1 MPKKLNRPILAF
13 AGLAGS
19 GKTTA
24 ARAVAAFAPKAVV
37 RPFAHGLKRA
47 AHALFG
53 DFPKDDRGR
62 HIYQTLGDY
71 ALGIDPDFA
80 IDRMAEFVDAN
91 PGRHVII
98 DDVRT
103 AAEAEW
109 VLSHPDSRIVWVVP
123 DHETR
128 TLGEIRREATHPTE
142 RLDAVDVAKRTTV
155 RGLILR
161 VTHGKPAMTGEEV
174 RRVMAYYAGV
184 FK

>member
-1 MPKKLNRPILAF
+1 MPKPLNRPILAF

-19 GKTTA
+19 GKSTA

-62 HIYQTLGDY
+62 RIYQTLGDY
-71 ALGIDPDFA
+71 ALDIDPDFA

-91 PGRHVII
+91 PGRHVVV
-98 DDVRT
+98 DDIRT
-103 AAEAEW
+103 AEEAAW
-109 VLSHPDSRIVWVVP
+109 VLTHPRSRIVWVVP
-123 DHETR
+123 NHETR
-128 TLGEIRREATHPTE
+128 SLEEIRAAATHPTE
-142 RLDAVDVAKRTTV
+142 RLDAVDAPTV
-155 RGLILR
+155 SARLY

-174 RRVMAYYAGV
+174 RRVMAYYREV